1 MQPSQIE
8 ASLDAFLN
16 GNDRV
21 MVIRGAWG
29 VGKTY
34 FWSHYCRRRID
45 SQVLSQVA
53 YSYVS
58 LFGKS
63 SLPDIRASIFQA
75 GTPIAKDAA
84 IREQFEKEYQSS
96 TGLLKNVPWL
106 QDAQEKVT
114 AKARL
119 AGWLTDLARSTPFT
133 DKYSRLIASLEYKLV
148 SNYLVCIDD
157 LERKGSNLS
166 IREVMGLIDE
176 LANHKKCKVV
186 LIFNDR
192 SLTDERDKREFDEY
206 REKVV
211 DAEIEYDP
219 NHSQALACAFSE
231 DQPYFPII
239 EQLSKTLNIKNI
251 RVLRKLRRVVETFAP
266 PLRGADQLILSEF
279 LNHAAVLV
287 WSHYMRTEALPYSFI
302 LSRLSESS
310 WAGYFKNKDE
320 EIPDDEKRYREIS
333 RQIALS
339 PSIFTKFIAEYLA
352 KGYTDLESVDAA
364 TRDLALKVSQQRA
377 HAELSAIWRT
387 YTDSFADNE
396 AEIRGRFLQALEEH
410 ADKINVSEFSAALGM
425 LHSLGVDVGRLV
437 ERYIDLHQEEL
448 ASMDPEDSF
457 VARRVSFD
465 PLRQR
470 ILELGTQRR
479 NLTINEVTKRIL
491 VNQGWNKGD
500 TEYLASLSV
509 DELRQWMMSSTE
521 DLPGKIRGGLLFF
534 GRLSGSSE
542 EENQRYRHIYDA
554 TVAALRSIASTSELN
569 KRRVATIYDLPE
581 DA

>member
-1 MQPSQIE
+1 M
-8 ASLDAFLN
+8 
-16 GNDRV
+16 
-21 MVIRGAWG
+21 
-29 VGKTY
+29 
-34 FWSHYCRRRID
+34 
-45 SQVLSQVA
+45 
-53 YSYVS
+53 
-58 LFGKS
+58 
-63 SLPDIRASIFQA
+63 
-75 GTPIAKDAA
+75 
-84 IREQFEKEYQSS
+84 
-96 TGLLKNVPWL
+96 
-106 QDAQEKVT
+106 
-114 AKARL
+114 
-119 AGWLTDLARSTPFT
+119 
-133 DKYSRLIASLEYKLV
+133 
-148 SNYLVCIDD
+148 
-157 LERKGSNLS
+157 
-166 IREVMGLIDE
+166 
-176 LANHKKCKVV
+176 
-186 LIFNDR
+186 
-192 SLTDERDKREFDEY
+192 
-206 REKVV
+206 
-211 DAEIEYDP
+211 
-219 NHSQALACAFSE
+219 ALACAFSE
-231 DQPYFPII
+231 EQPYFPII

-287 WSHYMRTEALPYSFI
+287 WSHYMRTEALPYAFV

-310 WAGYFKNKDE
+310 WAGYFRNKDE
-320 EIPDDEKRYREIS
+320 EIPDDEKWYREIS

-339 PSIFTKFIAEYLA
+339 PSIFTQFIADYLA
-352 KGYTDLESVDAA
+352 KGYADIESVDAA
-364 TRDLALKVSQQRA
+364 TRNLALKVSQQRA

-387 YTDSFADNE
+387 YTDSFSDNE
-396 AEIRGRFLQALEEH
+396 AEIRGRFLHALEEH
-410 ADKINVSEFSAALGM
+410 ADKINVSEFSAALDM

-437 ERYIDLHQEEL
+437 EHYIDLHREEL

-465 PLRQR
+465 PLRRR
-470 ILELGTQRR
+470 IIELGAQRR

-509 DELRQWMMSSTE
+509 DELRQWMMSSPE

-542 EENQRYRHIYDA
+542 EENQRYRHIYDT